1 LGQPAESGRPG
12 IGLAL
17 RFPEGGHVGQLA
29 GIRLVVVEANAEV
42 AHPGKDGIHEVLR
55 SVLLSGLLTVVNM
68 TLGLML
74 VNIEVY
80 EYPWTMARTR
90 TTSLDPEIRLLAA
103 LADPTRLAIVRQ
115 LAQDTE
121 TCACDFTSCCDVA
134 QPTVSHHLRV
144 LREAGIVT
152 SERRG
157 QWIFYRLAPETAE
170 RLGAVARTLVPGGL
184 VTVNELVARRG
195 ASTAAKRSAATPAHA
210 ATPS

>member
-1 LGQPAESGRPG
+1 M
-12 IGLAL
+12 I
-17 RFPEGGHVGQLA
+17 
-29 GIRLVVVEANAEV
+29 
-42 AHPGKDGIHEVLR
+42 
-55 SVLLSGLLTVVNM
+55 VNM
-68 TLGLML
+68 QPVSIL

-80 EYPWTMARTR
+80 RYSNRMTRTR
-90 TTSLDPEIRLLAA
+90 TTSLDPEVRLLAA

-115 LAQDTE
+115 LAQDME
-121 TCACDFTSCCDVA
+121 TCACDFTSCCDVG

-184 VTVNELVARRG
+184 VTVNDLVARRQSAKA
-195 ASTAAKRSAATPAHA
+195 ASASARAVPQA
-210 ATPS
+210 